1 MHTDDLFWVWFSVS
15 LLLAFTIERILNASI
30 TSVFWLAIP
39 KAGLQRYA
47 SLSVVRESV
56 SGVIDCIVSIFPIVT
71 NLFSRWWALLVLFF
85 LVIIGVG
92 VQSQSSTIL
101 LNFQALYNDSV
112 SVLLRD
118 SFMESLR
125 FGKIFSD
132 PFVLLWNFST
142 IIVKRFFI
150 EVILPVTRN
159 MDVDILNLARA
170 FFNTGKYFMV
180 SIISYVTRLRG
191 ECDIRTGLD
200 AVYNAT
206 SIGDKVLC
214 FVPGTR
220 NFDLVNPFAELRVVV
235 AYMLVLSRRACGLM
249 SVPLDAVSLPFLD
262 SNMGLAVHN
271 FVNAIL
277 YWLVSMPLTT
287 IQRCQ
292 VSKDIGTVGWRALL
306 FCLPDVAPGF
316 SYLVASIRYA
326 GRLTDNTLN
335 LIWILILNTLNL
347 NAPRC
352 APVPLSLQKPTY
364 DSTLFGNNFT
374 RVVGLSSHSYA
385 LTDGYSILW
394 SSFVGQ
400 PTNVYAP
407 YAWRLESPVDLQLGL
422 AAVKYSSDLDE
433 GLDVT
438 VTGSNSDSIM
448 GCRCHD
454 ILVETGS
461 ERTYMQIQCAIARP
475 EPANV
480 DAEGTV
486 RSSMQPEYFN
496 VSFFRTATAEYYK
509 CAETQIVVDS
519 ARYPLWRLGLYEESG
534 KATSLY
540 DPLNPRSLDDGTDRN
555 TEIDAVVWVKPLCSL
570 EDTTDIRCIKS
581 YPVAGDCYP
590 ACLAVRKTGSM
601 KDGLLLRNIDDWE
614 EGALVLNRDC
624 SVEVTTDEVQYFEQN
639 GVPPYNYSGMTWS
652 VLDEENGRF
661 FFRGSWDPTSSKC
674 RYHPQADTFVKRGTS
689 LTRESDIEKYD
700 VIRLEEQPITMSG
713 EVALFE
719 GRDSDG
725 NYEIIVKRLF
735 GQQGTG
741 FISLI
746 TLPNKLPALRP
757 CNTPSD
763 CDDDVAFALR
773 LQRATIPYSTSSGED
788 PQGGNIAVTTRY
800 GVIYAVN
807 PDYSTFRAFFDYCE
821 GKNSTDMQIIVYN
834 SVGGLR
840 LFKVAA
846 FSPQGPTKST
856 GTYRGI
862 INGSFAD
869 MLDIS
874 NCGRSHLLGV
884 VSMEVIDDLN
894 VAVTVAYGN
903 PAVYDTRRGDVNAL
917 QLTYKVLYLNSETMA
932 TRETDLW
939 HAEDSVA
946 SLSIG
951 LLCPSQRI
959 FPEFGSAVA
968 ETIASFVLMIKVLS
982 EVIITS
988 PATFQPGAYLDLYPP
1003 SGSLSLGHSMLMVN
1017 TGWYDVDLIFESLSR
1032 AQFLFWNTFSKLG
1045 SLFPKEP
1052 YINQFLNG
1060 VSLRYESY
1068 TPLVVDSMKSYLG
1081 SAERMSRT
1089 IDSTMTQ
1096 MLQRVSGKMPIM
1108 YTGFSSGAGLVKM
1121 AQFAARTSKRW
1132 MLQVIMPSID
1142 AIGGTGTGTTVA
1154 NSLWQ
1159 TVSDGFERDYIPL
1172 ILNSELKA
1180 CTGVRLMIGYDS
1192 PPGQLAGS
1200 ICESV
1205 VYFKKGAVQV
1215 LLAFFVDIPL
1225 LHCVCQADRVGN
1237 WRTRIE
1243 QTCVKSGPLSYRGVL
1258 AAVISEEADVQIVC
1272 NKMSGHVQ
1280 RKFLGAMDRFLESSF
1295 ASVRIAGGAIDYM
1308 RIFWDDEAGSCSDFV
1323 EDESLTTII
1332 PDPPDWWRVCTTTT
1346 TCRRKCLSSIESFEN
1361 SRKVNNLEAATMT
1374 ISSQR
1379 TVESKYFSEADVSS
1393 GHNKPP
1399 FEIEFMSEISSCVI
1413 TCGISNSK
1421 GGDRCVAV
1429 GGKTKD
1435 GLYTVAEYCVPA
1447 RVDSFVYLHTTW
1459 SVANSNAWSIGA
1471 DVIDV
1476 SFGYQGVD
1484 SMCPYNDGAFCS
1496 LVVLF
1501 YDRLSTYRE
1510 DGKEYVIARF
1520 NTPEFRDMRPDS
1532 LTVLGNSLIIVT
1544 GFSFDFETRDRTEMA
1559 ICVDTRPGEV
1569 TEFGKFLPRLCN
1581 EQNVFEKGEPKINIC
1596 EYSGPIGCRKLLQI
1610 PTVSALE
1617 NVVFREFEN
1626 NDMQSG
1632 ILISPGEQWPLASGA
1647 IASAGLF
1654 QYSVI
1659 RLVGGG
1665 VIEDKVPRSRNIVVS
1680 NSVAKYQRAQVETGG
1695 TMNIFVANH
1704 PKRKLYGWLSVM
1716 RLDNKGSSI
1725 KTMSSSLQTMDI
1737 DRFVGCTLKDCRGC
1751 RDETTR
1757 TLCWAA
1763 QSCTLVRCMGTV
1775 VSLDRF
1781 LCAGGKLFLSD
1792 TMELFLQQWQA
1803 MWNLLVGLLVETISL
1818 TTTKEQS
1825 KQNVNLL
1832 SDSFLN
1838 QVCLMKD
1845 IIYDSSAFITS
1856 MINTNMNQISGLVT
1870 LATTEQSIFYTGSR
1884 VQSMVDRIDEQQ
1896 AHAERTLVMASITRL
1911 LGNIGLGALYPLL
1924 IANKVM
1930 TCQGNDLV
1938 AIINAAGFNIT
1949 IYDASTM
1956 ELSDNI
1962 VGTCLSNYELQ
1973 GVESPDTEES
1983 VLSAVVTDTIAF
1995 FGGMQYTPIKHLWDG
2010 VLSYLMSIVRGFQDV
2025 FATTFP
2031 KYCRLPDPTAS
2042 QLGTCACGDQAVEI
2056 PRARAEEGLADHAF
2070 WCTGIL
2076 QLSSPFGEAMYVYN
2090 PYSYSSLLDFVE
2102 RDGRMAE
2109 YFACIESSSS
2119 ERELSCGDLE
2129 PNLQIFEEQ
2138 GVSILSVLSRCKL
2151 NYMSKQWD
2159 PGSSLIY
2166 VSELL
2171 PDYLFSQKM
2180 NVKAGE
2186 TAREDYERYL
2196 KTDVEL
2202 GPHANIHRCMQ
2213 ESVQRKTSNQG
2224 CLDEKIRS
2232 VMKDYSTFF
2241 SYSDPENELSIF
2253 RIAACES
2260 FTGPIQTLDG
2270 QDSQFHNCKHSSS
2283 ITSDKTCSFPPY
2295 LWTSRSR
2302 NNVPIA
2308 NQHAYG
2314 NSNRDER
2321 ENTAMLD
2328 LEAMKDTVLESVR
2341 KIMERWNG
2349 DVLDLGL
2356 FTSEGDTLHQA
2367 ADCFMLGPYGAV
2379 ELFPTDISREINTV
2393 LWSRDSTG
2401 STRSFDLPCT
2411 GTKLN
2416 GETSPPFTCGS
2427 PARRHII
2434 RKFVQGLE
2442 GDEETSRLRGI
2453 VNEKI
2458 IQTFQMAM
2466 NIFDVPLKDFGCQCE
2481 NERAH
2486 FECCAGVGD
2495 QEAFLNTFR
2504 QMSDKERDSYVQKL
2518 LPTRLKDFNF
2528 DQVESHD
2535 ITTGIVHDL
2544 YEFLNTEVWLQD
2556 MENMSSLTD
2565 VEQEVAK
2572 TDAYL
2577 RTTKTLFAFDEVMER
2592 ENVSALELCV
2602 GVLSQTMFA
2611 IPVVVQSGKPTTLNT
2626 MPKWDPVTATGD
2638 EYFSALELWLQSLSS
2653 DSLNKSPL
2661 HWSHQLKQVPSTSG
2675 VCSSAELEDI
2685 PSTFDESIE
2694 YFNSLKSNATA
2705 DFSMRSLTEV
2715 SFGTGTVSITPP
2727 SATVLNLPDPLAW
2740 TLGNLTSACFCG
2752 WDTVTDSSG
2761 HKWCEIPESVCGSA
2775 VQGTKVYEA
2784 CVLRAGMYWQQGE
2797 NSEVGQVVQ
2806 EMGLSKEDCPWNRVD
2821 PAAWGLIEEESM
2833 KLYLQG
2839 GADESSVQL
2848 NVKDI
2853 LYHGRGGF
2861 RYMNTNQLVER
2872 GRDNPLTR
2880 YFNLQNSAA
2889 SIVQVHCEAVLEA
2902 NLNSD
2907 AWKDR
2912 FIAEFFPT
2920 VQPVRENRVLAY
2932 CLRYT
2937 TELAFLTALETVF
2950 DTDHFVV
2957 VDQIDTVDTYRRRCL
2972 TQVKL
2977 MGFCH
2982 LRGVFDSIASSSGY
2996 HRDEA
3001 CTLFANLVGY
3011 PSNGAVHVVGE
3022 NCLVL
3027 HHQQCEDCSTTVYDP
3042 CNSGLCYEG
3051 EDLLFATVLSD
3062 SDPLDLSPLLTERAK
3077 AMTLHWSP
3085 PSDPHWSFNLSAR
3098 QRVSDAAFG
3107 QHIGLEID
3115 KLWHKYVLDVPTT
3128 DGLPNFGDTD
3138 AFWGTQEGKRED
3150 DSRAFCGGAPDW
3162 FPTDWEHPVGYHV
3175 STQCSNTAWR
3185 TFANHFIYDTQSK
3198 TLEYSHSAHRTNF
3211 ATHAGGSG
3219 LCRLNTYDTPVR
3231 EQHNVRF
3238 CTRILDNERVDYSVP
3253 LLEDVITGGQ
3263 TFGDESCSQS
3273 PYDVPWASGDR
3284 TDARFTTSALLTSW
3298 PTPDNVWP
3306 SEFLD
3311 LGLANRSGPYEWEH
3325 GDGACGM
3332 PPVFVCVSNDD
3343 CMQNVLKT
3351 GERITLEM
3359 QCLSG
3364 VCHVVADSES
3374 SESFVQ
3380 CTAHHHCNEELLC
3393 SGEGKCVMPLVE
3405 LANLG
3410 DEEVEFSMFSD
3421 ACDETTTQ
3429 KVDMRGKSPWG
3440 RIHSLLRTYGL
3451 CSYRAWY
3458 HYRTMIER
3466 CRSDESF
3473 CTLDQDSE
3481 WVDTLNPPE
3490 TIYQTTSN
3498 GLMYQDAHACDRE
3511 YSYSQGTRMC
3521 RPVKKEGVEKNFF
3534 IVDDARTKVNSA
3546 DIRYSSLYQT
3556 YYHDDSSGRLKIQ
3569 LGAMTESLQNKAFG
3583 FIDEVRN
3590 WTSLGLVPCNTVKQ
3604 CSEPPFSI
3612 RGRNGIAR
3620 KVCQNNHE
3628 NCRPY
3633 DLNDAISCG
3642 SFGFLT
3648 DINNEYSTCT
3658 VDLSIL
3664 PMYHILCKSTTEIS
3678 VNCVTW
3684 NAAEKIAKCLKLTA
3698 EYPRSNSTGV
3708 HTERGQIQVV
3718 LDEMIQGVW
3727 NGSFSS
3733 LDEYNEKSR
3742 CGHYV
3747 YSWLE
3752 STAVNELDNIDYS
3765 VEDDGIL
3772 HSLSTLYFFTTF
3784 SHYEIPPSFWLK
3796 CVFLSDIHLSATSS
3810 TNCDAWLGGGGRDG
3824 SALHVGQTMTF
3835 KDWLIRKV
3843 PLINL
3848 QSAVDDYAIE
3858 QQHRLNVKNRFIQSL
3873 QTVNE
3878 TFRDNEVYAS
3888 CYNDRRWIHKLNDE
3902 DQDCRGETENLGPLK
3917 YMVYRTLE
3925 QGSLPVQDAFQP
3937 QCCKRMDC
3945 VPSTFNGNRVRGHPA
3960 EYKKNFMA
3968 DVYDTIQRE
3977 DVELELVGFN
3987 ENVLNENVRILDNE
4001 GTVAV
4006 PVFVQPWLDSS
4017 EKFDEMRRNL
4027 KVKLLHMDSWK
4038 TIESDK
4044 CLSNIY
4050 TLDMD
4055 SYMSST
4061 DTTRGCIYDG
4071 EGETDPDSL
4080 RKDTSRQYD
4089 DAKIQF
4095 WRYKDQNN
4103 DIPSK
4108 EMPVCFIEN
4117 SDKSRYI
4124 DKDNDLG
4131 QPCSLRYVND
4141 EEVQFYPKNQESFTC
4156 SASDEAVGCVALGH
4170 KISNQHPERVC
4181 YHQGSS
4187 CTANFSPDGDD
4198 PATKRL
4204 HGIAKWKLPPGVKI
4218 RFYRK
4223 PPSGGS
4229 NWPFGRNP
4237 AYLRPHEKLYYNE
4250 LFTDRENAER
4260 LKLEVMLR
4268 TDNQYLGAFEKTVKT
4283 GVVIPPSRRLLSFND
4298 SERSTATPGRKLLQ
4312 VGLFDT
4318 INYASAGIS
4327 EDCDFWKQKTI
4338 TGMYLCRYLRMKDSL
4353 GVETLVGGEKGHP
4366 PPDSFASDDSLSDR
4380 RHIMDRLMNHP
4391 EEWWFCGTGH
4401 VSLEDVY
4408 NIQQYSIRLL
4418 AEQEGSVLD
4427 LSHPVYIED
4436 ANVPRHGDS
4445 GAPEYPWPLRCEAT
4459 ASTCNGKGYSKITT
4473 STGGELWVQKWEWI
4487 DANNHNKRRP
4497 SCVRCKNNEVKI
4509 PGIWE
4514 IWVGAIKHETPG
4526 CYRCPNNMVAQPWQ
4540 SCPAISR
4547 AHRGD
4552 DDCCTCPQGQIKDSS
4567 SATTLGA
4574 KCVPKPTEIGP
4585 AQRRPV
4591 VPFSFDVESVE
4602 RMRFNPPPY
4611 LTWEVSPKD
4620 DPSGVIYSSGFTM
4633 LQSYNNKM
4641 VEKKYPPWYNCIDE
4655 DDVQNYTHLGIKN
4668 TLLHYVDSQLSY
4680 GGSLYDDFA
4689 NWIEASQINYVG
4701 TPSDATL
4708 KLKLEYIAHQY
4719 HENPDLQNAWF
4730 DYDSSALPSF
4740 DAEDGSEL
4748 QDIEIFRLPDN
4759 YWAFSLELYDGYK
4772 CGKNSC
4778 ENEKKAIQI
4787 RNGYYYCGTCRQ
4799 MAPFDRYCH
4808 GTHSCRFPTPGT
4820 LTDPDVG
4827 STPEW
4832 QRNSYTKIK
4841 QENTDGFTFADSIT
4855 LALHLSMLQY
4865 RKQWLQE
4872 ETDDFLL
4879 RTNSTY
4885 LTETR
4890 PYSID
4895 SATAWKMEL
4904 PGPGAALE
4912 WEGSQGEYDDSTGEL
4927 DIEKCLSDTGFA
4939 ALNRIS
4945 YRVCQNDHKINALKR
4960 IVDDLYTRSGVPV
4973 IQPQYSMILPLS
4985 AIQLKTAR
4993 TVFSWAQ
5000 AKRTGK
5006 EQFISYLLDSE
5017 RECLKADRLT
5027 SVCRVEA
5034 GRLELFNPWV
5044 GGDISLRNGCDIAP
5058 DILPELISTRCLNG
5072 NECPTEDTNT
5082 PFYRYQVPGCK
5093 ERDGELARR
5102 LVGSSGVGRGICGIR
5117 PSENPD
5123 QCTHNQGILGGGKGS
5138 PQINLYDYSDVVS
5151 FDGTDTG
5158 GVFTTPRRL
5167 FYSQREFL
5175 ESVGISKRTFH
5186 VHEKD
5191 IGSHFVF
5198 ALQDEVLKLVD
5209 VVLSGSASTVL
5220 AREEEATLVN
5230 RFKDYLHDLDWMEW
5244 DEVAEDRH
5252 AREIEPD
5259 LPTTSRHWA
5268 CPIKQRIYLS
5278 GLNDAF
5284 RPLMPNPRRAQIMF
5298 EAHHG
5303 GFRSSTVQ
5311 KLGEHTSV
5319 FRSNVVTPNGNCFC
5333 TNPDDCIDTIFD
5345 ESPCTFGDTFRSLM
5359 DSEWRSSKSRTYTTC
5374 KRQYDWPLTGGKL
5387 RDGTF
5392 VSSSSTDEQSDEQCY
5407 LLDRLHD
5414 FKYRYKTVD
5423 AMQNSDAESNLRSG
5437 DCRTARASGTPDST
5451 WNPAE
5456 VRRCSECQ
5464 PRPSFTAG
5472 GQSIPSE
5479 TSFGIPYRIS
5489 SSRIIAEEL
5498 KSKLRHGI
5506 CGSNEPCEQY
5516 LSLLNV
5522 SLFVP
5527 DRFWGAFWNDSE
5539 ALLYPDV
5546 LYPKRN
5552 ITSIYD
5558 KLEMAETDL
5567 SIEDDLWDIPW
5578 IYCDKII
5585 PECREHCTAENNC
5598 VTLCDAN
5605 NTKGSC
5611 IGSMNRET
5619 WLDPKQRQESCLN
5632 EILEAGNS
5640 KPSTFS
5646 MNLCDVDTL
5655 TDEFCKVIA
5664 NAKQDIFEI
5673 NCQISGICTREA
5685 FFYTPSV
5692 FSIANGEFVRDTVES
5707 FYLRMDVD
5715 SCPQRD
5721 TESAAIQASNQDL
5734 LYKCPATAM
5743 QTLYN
5748 LLDSLRAIIELLIR
5762 IMYYSN
5768 LMFLN
5773 MLRLIF
5779 LGADAS
5785 DSAAASAEVWKY
5797 FQLLIDAAGDLLK
5810 EFAEMLI
5817 EMILYNS
5824 TMGPVLMRI
5833 IEMMCW
5839 LIHEW
5844 QKFMLKIVACS
5855 LVNAGIDFLN
5865 SIGWLVPGGVSDA
5878 LKWMYMAKQET
5889 CYVEP
5894 IDCNFTDPFGGD
5906 FVLPYSLPVATRC
5919 WSSYVSRYGG
5929 GENSLSCSAADT
5941 CYAKDL
5947 ATFGED
5953 PLPGSTAAGLL
5964 ACDAC
5969 PTPTDFTESRFGC
5982 DLFTRSCKCGV
5993 RNIRKTTC
6001 ITNHECSVAADS
6013 TCQVLDSLLN
6023 ADPYGILSCSACTG
6037 LKVCLVDPMSNGVGY
6052 CACSR
6057 EHIAPLSC
6065 GRAEVGQTYQTG
6077 AGTMCYAA
6085 VGLAV
6090 RDGITEQVNYK
6101 ISAYSL
6107 ALSRCDLLNPN
6118 SRLCSFVEFA
6128 NGETGFYVVGS
6139 KTVSQ
6144 GRRLLSD
6151 DSLIPRFDFALPPQA
6166 LDDAEAREGWESVQ
6180 SEICRF
6186 VPLLQENNASLGISD
6201 RYHLRHCI
6209 RWRAIAFE
6217 VLTQLDLQNKI
6228 PDTFLLGLH
6237 DFSVDI
6243 LSHPSR
6249 IALLTVNPSILLLSF
6264 LHSEMMTPVRSM
6276 LRSLRQF
6283 VAHVSVEIEGARLHV
6298 QTSNVSFETNMSRSQ
6313 IQQAL
6318 YAIGVGKSVARHLVN
6333 NLWWT
6338 RVWNTNATLQQT
6350 ASEFNKSTNNVTQY
6364 FIRSLHT
6371 VPVFSSNHRRKLL
6384 QTNDFA
6390 QRLEDVSDFSK
6401 EIALGNGDL
6410 QILGTAAA
6418 TAYTQGPSTWP
6429 SEFKYWEQDSACA
6442 LVSNFAEL
6450 VSKSG
6455 TLAARSMKNIS
6466 NTEIDVSY
6474 DIIDALAKVL
6484 SAPAQQLSDMQRIA
6498 ETKNKLPWYLQFIVT
6513 WGEQLGLDFGYFAR
6527 LLSKAPNMLYD
6538 LVSCDIEAV
6547 ILCQKHQYSLVT
6559 SSIVATIILSV
6570 VGVLSSLVGLPT
6582 IPLIFS
6588 VISFWSIVMYVS
6600 FGYSPMCFPLIPQC
6614 AATSL
6619 IKDMERLLPT
6629 RFEIPPALVTC
6640 NLDQATTPPPNCI
6653 AECENEPFGFR
6664 DFYDNIVFSVCQAS
6678 LPLCA
6683 RLESWI
6689 FQYQNLLTDAFG
6701 NDFVEALSHSVLR
6714 STVILHGDTNM
6725 ITASSWCNVM
6735 TFYKALPVLLLA
6747 TMGLSIVPVFIGI
6760 LFRIFAVWVR
6770 VGIASFQ
6777 MTHVES

>member
-1 MHTDDLFWVWFSVS
+1 MHTDDAFWLWFSGS
-15 LLLAFTIERILNASI
+15 LLLAFTVERILNAFF
-30 TSVFWLAIP
+30 TSVIWLVIP
-39 KAGLQRYA
+39 RAGLQRYA
-47 SLSVVRESV
+47 SLSVVREGV
-56 SGVIDCIVSIFPIVT
+56 SGIIDCVVSIFPVIT
-71 NLFSRWWALLVLFF
+71 SMFSRWSTLLVLFF
-85 LVIIGVG
+85 LIIIGVG
-92 VQSQSSTIL
+92 LQSQSSVIL
-101 LNFQALYNDSV
+101 LNFHALYNNPV

-125 FGKIFSD
+125 FAKIFSD
-132 PFVLLWNFST
+132 PFVLMWNFFT
-142 IIVKRFFI
+142 VIVKRFFI
-150 EVILPVTRN
+150 EVILPVTKN

-191 ECDIRTGLD
+191 ECDVRTGLD

-249 SVPLDAVSLPFLD
+249 SVPLDAISLPFLD
-262 SNMGLAVHN
+262 SNLGLAVHN

-277 YWLVSMPLTT
+277 YWFVSMPLTT

-292 VSKDIGTVGWRALL
+292 VSRDTGTVGWKALL

-316 SYLVASIRYA
+316 SYLVASIRYT
-326 GRLTDNTLN
+326 GRLVDNTLN
-335 LIWILILNTLNL
+335 LIWLLILNTLNL
-347 NAPRC
+347 KAPKC
-352 APVPLSLQKPTY
+352 AAIPLSLQKPTY
-364 DSTLFGNNFT
+364 DATLFGNNFT

-400 PTNVYAP
+400 PTNIYAP
-407 YAWRLESPVDLQLGL
+407 YAWRLESTVDLQLGL
-422 AAVKYSSDLDE
+422 AAVKYSSDLE
-433 GLDVT
+433 TSLDVT
-438 VTGSNSDSIM
+438 VTGSSSDSIM
-448 GCRCHD
+448 GCRCRD
-454 ILVETGS
+454 VQVETGS

-475 EPANV
+475 EPANTN
-480 DAEGTV
+480 AEGTV
-486 RSSMQPEYFN
+486 RPSMQPEYFN
-496 VSFFRTATAEYYK
+496 VSFFRPETAEYYK
-509 CAETQIVVDS
+509 CVETQIVVDS

-570 EDTTDIRCIKS
+570 AGADDIRCIKNW
-581 YPVAGDCYP
+581 PVAGDCFP

-601 KDGLLLRNIDDWE
+601 QDGLLLRNIDDWE

-624 SVEVTTDEVQYFEQN
+624 SVDVTTGSDEIQYFEQN
-639 GVPPYNYSGMTWS
+639 GVPLYNYSGMTWS
-652 VLDEENGRF
+652 VLDVENGRF
-661 FFRGSWDPTSSKC
+661 FFRGSWDPTSSTC

-689 LTRESDIEKYD
+689 LTRESDVEKYD
-700 VIRLEEQPITMSG
+700 VIRLEQQPFTMSG

-719 GRDSDG
+719 GRDAEG

-746 TLPNKLPALRP
+746 TLPNKLPALPP
-757 CNTPSD
+757 CETPSD
-763 CDDDVAFALR
+763 CNDDAAYALR
-773 LQRATIPYSTSSGED
+773 QDRATIPYSTSSDRD
-788 PQGGNIAVTTRY
+788 PHGGNIAVTTRY

-821 GKNSTDMQIIVYN
+821 GKNSTDMQIIVLN

-862 INGSFAD
+862 IDGSFAD

-903 PAVYDTRRGDVNAL
+903 PAVYDRRRGDVNAL

-951 LLCPSQRI
+951 LLCPSQRV
-959 FPEFGSAVA
+959 FPEFGSAAA
-968 ETIASFVLMIKVLS
+968 ETIASLVLMVKVFS
-982 EVIITS
+982 EVVITS
-988 PATFQPGAYLDLYPP
+988 PATFQPGAYLELISP
-1003 SGSLSLGHSMLMVN
+1003 SGSRSLGHSMLMVN
-1017 TGWYDVDLIFESLSR
+1017 SGWYDVDLIFESLSR

-1045 SLFPKEP
+1045 GLFPDEP

-1068 TPLVVDSMKSYLG
+1068 TPLIVDSMKSYLG
-1081 SAERMSRT
+1081 SAERMTKT

-1096 MLQRVSGKMPIM
+1096 MLQRVSGKIPIM

-1132 MLQVIMPSID
+1132 MLQVIMPTID
-1142 AIGGTGTGTTVA
+1142 AIAGTGTGATVA

-1180 CTGVRLMIGYDS
+1180 CTGVQLMLGYDS
-1192 PPGQLAGS
+1192 PPARLAGS

-1205 VYFKKGAVQV
+1205 VYFKKGAIQV

-1225 LHCVCQADRVGN
+1225 LHCVCQADGRRS
-1237 WRTRIE
+1237 WKTRITE
-1243 QTCVKSGPLSYRGVL
+1243 KCVETAPLNYRGELKGLV
-1258 AAVISEEADVQIVC
+1258 AGESELQVVC
-1272 NKMSGHVQ
+1272 NQMSGHVQ

-1308 RIFWDDEAGSCSDFV
+1308 RIFWDDGAGSCSDFV

-1332 PDPPDWWRVCTTTT
+1332 PDPPDWWRACTTTT

-1361 SRKVNNLEAATMT
+1361 SRAVNNLQAATRKFT
-1374 ISSQR
+1374 SQK
-1379 TVESKYFSEADVSS
+1379 TVESRYFSEADISS
-1393 GHNKPP
+1393 GKNKPP
-1399 FEIEFMSEISSCVI
+1399 FEIEFMSEISDCTI
-1413 TCGISNSK
+1413 TCGIRRSQR
-1421 GGDRCVAV
+1421 GDRCVAV
-1429 GGKTKD
+1429 GGKTKEA
-1435 GLYTVAEYCVPA
+1435 YYMVAEYCVPS
-1447 RVDSFVYLHTTW
+1447 RVDSFVYLHTNW
-1459 SVANSNAWSIGA
+1459 SVANSNAWSMGA
-1471 DVIDV
+1471 NVLDV
-1476 SFGYQGVD
+1476 SFGYQNKD
-1484 SMCPYNDGAFCS
+1484 LMCPFHYGAFCS

-1501 YDRLSTYRE
+1501 FDRLSTYRE

-1520 NTPEFRDMRPDS
+1520 DTPEFDNMVPDS

-1544 GFSFDFETRDRTEMA
+1544 GRSFHADAEPTEMA
-1559 ICVDTRPGEV
+1559 ICVNTQEV
-1569 TEFGKFLPRLCN
+1569 TEFGQFLPRLCN

-1596 EYSGPIGCRKLLQI
+1596 EYSVTIGCQKLLQI
-1610 PTVSALE
+1610 PTVSALDHVE
-1617 NVVFREFEN
+1617 FREFQQ
-1626 NDMQSG
+1626 NDIQTG
-1632 ILISPGEQWPLASGA
+1632 ILAAYGERWPLASNA
-1647 IASAGLF
+1647 IASAGLL
-1654 QYSVI
+1654 QYSVV

-1665 VIEDKVPRSRNIVVS
+1665 YIEGKVPRSRNIVVS
-1680 NSVAKYQRAQVETGG
+1680 NSVTRLQRNQVSTGG
-1695 TMNIFVANH
+1695 TMDIFVANH

-1716 RLDNKGSSI
+1716 RLDNTGKSI
-1725 KTMSSSLQTMDI
+1725 QTTSSSLQTIDV

-1792 TMELFLQQWQA
+1792 TMELFLQEWQA

-1818 TTTKEQS
+1818 STTKEQS

-1845 IIYDSSAFITS
+1845 IIYDSAAFITS

-1870 LATTEQSIFYTGSR
+1870 VGATGQSIFYTGSR

-1924 IANKVM
+1924 IGNKVM

-1938 AIINAAGFNIT
+1938 AVINSAGFNIT

-1962 VGTCLSNYELQ
+1962 VGTCLSNYEIQ
-1973 GVESPDTEES
+1973 GVESPDTEEA
-1983 VLSAVVTDTIAF
+1983 VLSAIITDTIAF

-2010 VLSYLMSIVRGFQDV
+2010 GLSYLMSIVRGFQDV
-2025 FATTFP
+2025 FATIFP

-2042 QLGTCACGDQAVEI
+2042 LLGTCACGDKAVEI
-2056 PRARAEEGLADHAF
+2056 PRVRAEEGLADHAF

-2076 QLSSPFGEAMYVYN
+2076 QLSSPFGEVMYVYN
-2090 PYSYSSLLDFVE
+2090 PFSYSDLLSFVE
-2102 RDGRMAE
+2102 QDGRMAE
-2109 YFACIESSSS
+2109 YFTCIESSSS
-2119 ERELSCGDLE
+2119 ADSSCGDLE
-2129 PNLQIFEEQ
+2129 PNLEIFKEQ

-2166 VSELL
+2166 KSDLL
-2171 PDYLFSQKM
+2171 PNYLFSQKM

-2186 TAREDYERYL
+2186 QAQEDYERYL
-2196 KTDVEL
+2196 KTDNEF
-2202 GPHANIHRCMQ
+2202 GPHASIHNCMQ
-2213 ESVQRKTSNQG
+2213 EAVRQRMSNLP
-2224 CLDEKIRS
+2224 CLEQKIRS
-2232 VMKDYSTFF
+2232 VSKDYSSFF
-2241 SYSDPENELSIF
+2241 SYSAPENDISVF
-2253 RIAACES
+2253 RIAACVG
-2260 FTGPIQTLDG
+2260 FTGPAETLEG
-2270 QDSQFHNCKHSSS
+2270 QDSEFHNCKDESSL
-2283 ITSDKTCSFPPY
+2283 TSDRTCSFPPY

-2308 NQHAYG
+2308 TQHAYG
-2314 NSNRDER
+2314 NSNRGER
-2321 ENTAMLD
+2321 EARAMSSVAAIR
-2328 LEAMKDTVLESVR
+2328 ETVLKEV
-2341 KIMERWNG
+2341 KGIMEMWDA
-2349 DVLDLGL
+2349 DVLNLDL

-2367 ADCFMLGPYGAV
+2367 ADCFMLGPYGSV
-2379 ELFPTDISREINTV
+2379 ELFPTDINREINTV

-2401 STRSFDLPCT
+2401 ATRSFDLPCT

-2416 GETSPPFTCGS
+2416 GQTKPPFTCGS

-2434 RKFVQGLE
+2434 RKFVQQFKG
-2442 GDEETSRLRGI
+2442 GSEESTLKNT
-2453 VNEKI
+2453 VNTWI
-2458 IQTFQMAM
+2458 IETFQMAE
-2466 NIFDVPLKDFGCQCE
+2466 NIFNASLSSFGCQCKNE
-2481 NERAH
+2481 ERAD
-2486 FECCAGVGD
+2486 FECCEGVEN

-2504 QMSDKERDSYVQKL
+2504 QMSDEERDSYVQTL
-2518 LPTRLKDFNF
+2518 LPSKIRDFNF
-2528 DQVESHD
+2528 DRVDSWNITFD
-2535 ITTGIVHDL
+2535 IVDDL
-2544 YEFLNTEVWLQD
+2544 YEFLSTKVWLQD
-2556 MENMSSLTD
+2556 MENMSSLTE

-2572 TDAYL
+2572 GDAYL
-2577 RTTKTLFAFDEVMER
+2577 RTTKTLFAYDEVMER

-2602 GVLSQTMFA
+2602 GALSQTMFA
-2611 IPVVVQSGKPTTLNT
+2611 IPVVAQSGEPTTLNT

-2638 EYFSALELWLQSLSS
+2638 EYFSALELWLQELSS
-2653 DSLNKSPL
+2653 DSLKKSPL

-2675 VCSSAELEDI
+2675 VCSTAALEDI
-2685 PSTFDESIE
+2685 PLTFEESIE
-2694 YFNSLKSNATA
+2694 YFNSLKSDATA
-2705 DFSMRSLTEV
+2705 DFSMRTLSEV
-2715 SFGTGTVSITPP
+2715 SFGSVRIPP
-2727 SATVLNLPDPLAW
+2727 PNATVLNLPDPLAW

-2752 WDTVTDSSG
+2752 WDTVTDTSG
-2761 HKWCEIPESVCGSA
+2761 HKWCEIPESVCGIA

-2839 GADESSVQL
+2839 GADGSSVQL

-2861 RYMNTNQLVER
+2861 RYMNTKQLVER

-2937 TELAFLTALETVF
+2937 TELAFLAALETVF

-2957 VDQIDTVDTYRRRCL
+2957 VDQMNTVDTYRRRCL

-3027 HHQQCEDCSTTVYDP
+3027 HQCEGCSTTVYDP

-3051 EDLLFATVLSD
+3051 KDLSFATVLAD

-3107 QHIGLEID
+3107 HHIGLEID
-3115 KLWHKYVLDVPTT
+3115 KLWHKYVLGVSTT

-3150 DSRAFCGGAPDW
+3150 DSRAFCGGASDW

-3185 TFANHFIYDTQSK
+3185 TFANHFIYNTQSE
-3198 TLEYSHSAHRTNF
+3198 TLEYSHATQRTNL

-3238 CTRILDNERVDYSVP
+3238 CTRLLRNERVDYSVP
-3253 LLEDVITGGQ
+3253 LLEDVGTGDVEEM
-3263 TFGDESCSQS
+3263 FDAESCSQS
-3273 PYDVPWASGDR
+3273 PYDVPWAPGSR

-3298 PTPDNVWP
+3298 PTTAGNVWP

-3311 LGLANRSGPYEWEH
+3311 LGLANRSGPYEWAHE
-3325 GDGACGM
+3325 DGVCGM

-3343 CMQNVLKT
+3343 CMQNVLNT
-3351 GERITLEM
+3351 GESITLEM

-3374 SESFVQ
+3374 SESFIQ
-3380 CTAHHHCNEELLC
+3380 CTAHHHCDEELLC

-3410 DEEVEFSMFSD
+3410 DEEVEFSMYSD
-3421 ACDETTTQ
+3421 ACDENTTE

-3458 HYRTMIER
+3458 SYRTVVKR
-3466 CRSDESF
+3466 CQSDDAV
-3473 CTLDQDSE
+3473 CTLDQDSS
-3481 WVDTLNPPE
+3481 WVDTLNTPQ
-3490 TIYQTTSN
+3490 TIYQTTSD
-3498 GLMYQDAHACDRE
+3498 GLLYQDAHACDRE

-3534 IVDDARTKVNSA
+3534 IVDDVRAKVNSA
-3546 DIRYSSLYQT
+3546 DIRYSSLYET
-3556 YYHDDSSGRLKIQ
+3556 YYHDDSSGRLKLQ
-3569 LGAMTESLQNKAFG
+3569 LGTMTEGLENKAFG
-3583 FIDEVRN
+3583 FIDIHRN
-3590 WTSLGLVPCNTVKQ
+3590 WTDMELVPCNTVKQ
-3604 CSEPPFSI
+3604 CSEPPFEI
-3612 RGRNGIAR
+3612 RGRNGIVR
-3620 KVCQNNHE
+3620 LVCPGNQD

-3633 DLNDAISCG
+3633 ELNDAIECG

-3648 DINNEYSTCT
+3648 NIDSEETMCT

-3664 PMYHILCKSTTEIS
+3664 PMYHILCGSTSNITA
-3678 VNCVTW
+3678 NCVTW
-3684 NAAEKIAKCLKLTA
+3684 NDNQKNTKCSKLTK
-3698 EYPRSNSTGV
+3698 EYPSGISTV
-3708 HTERGQIQVV
+3708 ERGQIQTI
-3718 LDEMIQGVW
+3718 LEEMIQGVW
-3727 NGSFSS
+3727 NGSFFS
-3733 LDEYNEKSR
+3733 LHEYDEKSR

-3752 STAVNELDNIDYS
+3752 STAPNEPDNIKYP
-3765 VEDDGIL
+3765 VEDGGIL

-3796 CVFLSDIHLSATSS
+3796 CVFLSDIRLSATSQ
-3810 TNCDAWLGGGGRDG
+3810 TNCDAWLTVGSSDG
-3824 SALHVGQTMTF
+3824 SALHVNQTITF

-3843 PLINL
+3843 PLIDMQRVFESDAIDDEYQYVKTRFL
-3848 QSAVDDYAIE
+3848 QSLG
-3858 QQHRLNVKNRFIQSL
+3858 R
-3873 QTVNE
+3873 VNE
-3878 TFRDNEVYAS
+3878 TLSEQYAS
-3888 CYNDRRWIHKLNDE
+3888 CYTERRWKHKLPSNGCE
-3902 DQDCRGETENLGPLK
+3902 DDDDKQKLK
-3917 YMVYRTLE
+3917 LMVYRTLQ
-3925 QGSLPVQDAFQP
+3925 QGVLPMQSELQP
-3937 QCCKRMDC
+3937 QCCKKLGC
-3945 VPSTFNGNRVRGHPA
+3945 VPSTYGENLTRGIPP
-3960 EYKKNFMA
+3960 KFRNNFMV
-3968 DVYDTIQRE
+3968 DVYNTIR
-3977 DVELELVGFN
+3977 DMFSMDLVDFN
-3987 ENVLNENVRILDNE
+3987 ENVLNENVKILDLD
-4001 GTVAV
+4001 GTVEV
-4006 PVFVQPWLDSS
+4006 PILMQPWLDDST
-4017 EKFDEMRRNL
+4017 KFDNMRRRV
-4027 KVKLLHMDSWK
+4027 KVQLIGMDRWR
-4038 TIESDK
+4038 TIESDE
-4044 CLSNIY
+4044 CTPNVY
-4050 TLDMD
+4050 TFDTP
-4055 SYMSST
+4055 SYQSDV
-4061 DTTRGCIYDG
+4061 DTSRGCIYDDAG
-4071 EGETDPDSL
+4071 EKDPGSFNIDTD
-4080 RKDTSRQYD
+4080 SRNR
-4089 DAKIQF
+4089 DANIKF
-4095 WRYKDQNN
+4095 WRYKDQSLPE
-4103 DIPSK
+4103 PSAQI
-4108 EMPVCFIEN
+4108 PVCSTPE
-4117 SDKSRYI
+4117 DQVI
-4124 DKDNDLG
+4124 DDNDLG
-4131 QPCSLRYVND
+4131 QPCFLRRVNNNGI
-4141 EEVQFYPKNQESFTC
+4141 QSYMSYHQTFTC
-4156 SASDEAVGCVALGH
+4156 SEVDTAVGCRAAGT
-4170 KISNQHPERVC
+4170 KIRNPHPERVC
-4181 YHQGSS
+4181 FHQGSS
-4187 CTANFSPDGDD
+4187 CTAPDYDASD
-4198 PATKRL
+4198 PARKRYY
-4204 HGIAKWKLPPGVKI
+4204 GIVKWDLPPGVKI
-4218 RFYRK
+4218 RFYRR
-4223 PPSGGS
+4223 PRSGGD

-4237 AYLRPHEKLYYNE
+4237 AYLRPHEKLYDKDV
-4250 LFTDRENAER
+4250 FVDRVYAER
-4260 LKLEVMLR
+4260 VKQQLYGRLGNVY
-4268 TDNQYLGAFEKTVKT
+4268 QGAFETYT
-4283 GVVIPPSRRLLSFND
+4283 STSETIPRRRLLSFND
-4298 SERSTATPGRKLLQ
+4298 SEESTPRSARKLLE
-4312 VGLFDT
+4312 VASEKISGDCPYKPTISNLYRCNLDKMKKDLKTESLFEEE
-4318 INYASAGIS
+4318 SGIA
-4327 EDCDFWKQKTI
+4327 
-4338 TGMYLCRYLRMKDSL
+4338 
-4353 GVETLVGGEKGHP
+4353 
-4366 PPDSFASDDSLSDR
+4366 PPDWFASSLYSDSDR
-4380 RHIMDRLMNHP
+4380 KLLMNRLMNHP
-4391 EEWWFCGTGH
+4391 LDWWFCGLGH
-4401 VSLEDVY
+4401 VSLDDVY
-4408 NIQQYSIRLL
+4408 KLQYNKKDN
-4418 AEQEGSVLD
+4418 VD
-4427 LSHPVYIED
+4427 LRHPVYVED
-4436 ANVPRHGDS
+4436 ANIPQRGGS
-4445 GAPEYPWPLRCEAT
+4445 GGWFSSAYKKLRCERD
-4459 ASTCNGKGYSKITT
+4459 ASTCSALGYLKIKT
-4473 STGGELWVQKWEWI
+4473 SSGGDVWVRQYAWKDKSNYDHW
-4487 DANNHNKRRP
+4487 RP
-4497 SCVRCKNNEVKI
+4497 SCVRCKNDEVKI
-4509 PGIWE
+4509 PLIWN
-4514 IWVGAIKHETPG
+4514 IRVGAIDYNQPG
-4526 CYRCPNNMVAQPWQ
+4526 CYACPPGMDAQPWQ
-4540 SCPAISR
+4540 SCPTTSMADEG
-4547 AHRGD
+4547 HE
-4552 DDCCTCPQGQIKDSS
+4552 DCCKCPDGMVRG
-4567 SATTLGA
+4567 SAFGPKCLNPPPTVGPSTT
-4574 KCVPKPTEIGP
+4574 PKPEPFTF
-4585 AQRRPV
+4585 R
-4591 VPFSFDVESVE
+4591 VPSIE
-4602 RMRFNPPPY
+4602 RMPYDPPPY
-4611 LTWEVSPKD
+4611 LPWEFFY
-4620 DPSGVIYSSGFTM
+4620 DPENSDITYQKGFTM
-4633 LQSYNNKM
+4633 LTSYLS
-4641 VEKKYPPWYNCIDE
+4641 EQPAKKYPPWYNCFVE
-4655 DDVQNYTHLGIKN
+4655 GENSSGIE
-4668 TLLHYVDSQLSY
+4668 TLLDWTEREFQV
-4680 GGSLYDDFA
+4680 GTSLYGDFE
-4689 NWIEASQINYVG
+4689 NWWNSQPPRGGEPENASHTG
-4701 TPSDATL
+4701 
-4708 KLKLEYIAHQY
+4708 KLEYIAQNY
-4719 HENPDLQNAWF
+4719 HRKGFQDRWF
-4730 DYDSSALPSF
+4730 DYGQPALASSVA
-4740 DAEDGSEL
+4740 GSEL
-4748 QDIEIFRLPDN
+4748 QNIEVLRSPDN
-4759 YWAFSLELYDGYK
+4759 YWAFSLELYDGFK
-4772 CGKNSC
+4772 CGNASC
-4778 ENEKKAIQI
+4778 DNGKKAIEI
-4787 RNGYYYCGTCRQ
+4787 RRGFYYCGTCRK
-4799 MAPFDRYCH
+4799 MPPYNRYCN
-4808 GTHSCRFPTPGT
+4808 GTHECRFYIPIEKLLNATT
-4820 LTDPDVG
+4820 

-4832 QRNSYTKIK
+4832 QRVSYSKIK
-4841 QENTDGFTFADSIT
+4841 EEHSDGFTFSDSIA
-4855 LALHLSMLQY
+4855 LALHLSMIDY
-4865 RKQWLQE
+4865 RQEWLE
-4872 ETDDFLL
+4872 ERHDFLL
-4879 RTNSTY
+4879 RTRSTF
-4885 LTETR
+4885 LTEQ
-4890 PYSID
+4890 PLYSID
-4895 SATAWKMEL
+4895 SATAWGMKL
-4904 PGPGAALE
+4904 PGPEDAIS
-4912 WEGSQGEYDDSTGEL
+4912 WERNQGKYNDNTGEL
-4927 DIEKCLSDTGFA
+4927 DIEECLSDTEFA
-4939 ALNRIS
+4939 TRNRIT
-4945 YRVCQNDHKINALKR
+4945 YWACQNDHKMNALKK
-4960 IVDDLYTRSGVPV
+4960 IVDELYNKTGVPL
-4973 IQPQYSMILPLS
+4973 IKPQYSMVLPLS
-4985 AIQLKTAR
+4985 AIQLRTAR

-5000 AKRTGK
+5000 EKRTGK
-5006 EQFISYLLDSE
+5006 EKFISYLLNSE
-5017 RECLKADRLT
+5017 RRCHEANALN
-5027 SVCRVEA
+5027 SVCRVGA
-5034 GRLELFNPWV
+5034 GRLELFNPWM

-5058 DILPELISTRCLNG
+5058 DTFPELISTRCLNEG
-5072 NECPTEDTNT
+5072 ECPTEDTNT
-5082 PFYRYQVPGCK
+5082 PFYRYQVPGCR
-5093 ERDGELARR
+5093 EQDGELARR
-5102 LVGSSGVGRGICGIR
+5102 LVDRGICGIR
-5117 PSENPD
+5117 PLENQK
-5123 QCTHNQGILGGGKGS
+5123 QCNHKQGILGGGKGS
-5138 PQINLYDYSDVVS
+5138 PHTNLYDYSNVVP
-5151 FDGTDTG
+5151 FDGTDIG
-5158 GVFTTPRRL
+5158 GVFTIPRRL

-5186 VHEKD
+5186 VHEMD

-5198 ALQDEVLKLVD
+5198 ALQDELLKLVD
-5209 VVLSGSASTVL
+5209 VVLSGSASTVED
-5220 AREEEATLVN
+5220 REKEAMVIS
-5230 RFKDYLHDLDWMEW
+5230 RFKKHLHNLDWMEW
-5244 DEVAEDRH
+5244 DEVAEDRY
-5252 AREIEPD
+5252 AREVEPD
-5259 LPTTSRHWA
+5259 LPTSSRRHWA
-5268 CPIKQRIYLS
+5268 CPIKQRTYLS
-5278 GLNDAF
+5278 GMNDTF

-5298 EAHHG
+5298 EGHHG
-5303 GFRSSTVQ
+5303 GYRSSTVQ
-5311 KLGEHTSV
+5311 KLGEHASV
-5319 FRSNVVTPNGNCFC
+5319 YKSDVVTPNGNCFC
-5333 TNPDDCIDTIFD
+5333 IHADDCTSTIFD
-5345 ESPCTFGDTFRSLM
+5345 ESPCMFIDTFQSLM
-5359 DSEWRSSKSRTYTTC
+5359 DSKWRSSTSRTYTTC
-5374 KRQYDWPLTGGKL
+5374 KKQYDWPFTGGKL

-5392 VSSSSTDEQSDEQCY
+5392 VSSASTDEHSCY

-5456 VRRCSECQ
+5456 VRRCSQCQ

-5472 GQSIPSE
+5472 GQFITSE

-5506 CGSNEPCEQY
+5506 CGSNEQCEQY

-5527 DRFWGAFWNDSE
+5527 DRFWDAFWNDSE
-5539 ALLYPDV
+5539 ALLESDV
-5546 LYPKRN
+5546 LYRKRN

-5585 PECREHCTAENNC
+5585 PQCSEHCTAENNC
-5598 VTLCDAN
+5598 VTLCDTN
-5605 NTKGSC
+5605 DTVGSC

-5619 WLDPKQRQESCLN
+5619 WFDPKQRRQSCLAQ
-5632 EILEAGNS
+5632 ISEAGNS

-5646 MNLCDVDTL
+5646 MSICNIDGN
-5655 TDEFCKVIA
+5655 TDAFCKVIA
-5664 NAKQDIFEI
+5664 NARRKIFQL
-5673 NCQISGICTREA
+5673 NCEISGICNTEA

-5707 FYLRMDVD
+5707 FYLKMDED

-5721 TESAAIQASNQDL
+5721 NESMAIRESNADL
-5734 LYKCPATAM
+5734 VYKCPATAM

-5762 IMYYSN
+5762 IMYYTS

-5773 MLRLIF
+5773 MIRLIF
-5779 LGADAS
+5779 LGADPS
-5785 DSAAASAEVWKY
+5785 ERAAASFEVSK
-5797 FQLLIDAAGDLLK
+5797 FFALLIDAAGDLLK

-5817 EMILYNS
+5817 EMILENS
-5824 TMGPVLMRI
+5824 EFGPILMRI
-5833 IEMMCW
+5833 IEVMCAI
-5839 LIHEW
+5839 IHEW
-5844 QKFMLKIVACS
+5844 QKFMLKTVLCA
-5855 LVNAGIDFLN
+5855 LVQAGIEILRGLSFLFN
-5865 SIGWLVPGGVSDA
+5865 VDDA
-5878 LKWMYMAKQET
+5878 LEWMYSMKRET
-5889 CYVEP
+5889 CYAQP
-5894 IDCNFTDPFGGD
+5894 IDCNFTDPFSGD
-5906 FVLPYSLPVATRC
+5906 FRPPDSLPVATRC
-5919 WSSYVSRYGG
+5919 WSSYVSRYGD

-5941 CYAKDL
+5941 CYVKDL
-5947 ATFGED
+5947 AAFD
-5953 PLPGSTAAGLL
+5953 DDILPGSFTAGLHV
-5964 ACDAC
+5964 CDDC
-5969 PTPTDFTESRFGC
+5969 PTPTDATESRFGC

-6001 ITNHECSVAADS
+6001 INNYDCSVAADG
-6013 TCQVLDSLLN
+6013 TCQILDSLLN
-6023 ADPYGILSCSACTG
+6023 ADPFGILSCSACTG
-6037 LKVCLVDPMSNGVGY
+6037 QKVCLVDPMSNGVGY

-6065 GRAEVGQTYQTG
+6065 LEGEIGETYQTA

-6085 VGLAV
+6085 VEMAV
-6090 RDGITEQVNYK
+6090 REEIWEGVSPK
-6101 ISAYSL
+6101 ISAYKL
-6107 ALSRCDLLNPN
+6107 ALSRCDLLNP
-6118 SRLCSFVEFA
+6118 SARLCTHVESA
-6128 NGETGFYVVGS
+6128 EGETGYYVVGS

-6151 DSLIPRFDFALPPQA
+6151 DSLIQRFDFALPPQA
-6166 LDDAEAREGWESVQ
+6166 LDEAEAREGWESVQ

-6186 VPLLQENNASLGISD
+6186 VPLLRENNASLGISD

-6283 VAHVSVEIEGARLHV
+6283 VAHMSVEIQGARLHV
-6298 QTSNVSFETNMSRSQ
+6298 ETSNVSFETNMSRSQ
-6313 IQQAL
+6313 IQQTL
-6318 YAIGVGKSVARHLVN
+6318 YAIGVGKSVASYFVN
-6333 NLWWT
+6333 NPWWT
-6338 RVWNTNATLQQT
+6338 RTWNTNATLQQT
-6350 ASEFNKSTNNVTQY
+6350 AAEFNKSANNITQY

-6371 VPVFSSNHRRKLL
+6371 VPVFSSNHHRKLL
-6384 QTNDFA
+6384 QTSDFV

-6455 TLAARSMKNIS
+6455 TIAARSMKNIS
-6466 NTEIDVSY
+6466 DTEINVSY
-6474 DIIDALAKVL
+6474 DIIDALATVL

-6498 ETKNKLPWYLQFIVT
+6498 ETKNKLPWYLQSIVT

-6582 IPLIFS
+6582 IPLVFS

-6600 FGYSPMCFPLIPQC
+6600 FGYSPMCFPLVPQC

-6714 STVILHGDTNM
+6714 STVILRGDTNI

-6747 TMGLSIVPVFIGI
+6747 TVGLSIVPVFIGI

-6777 MTHVES
+6777 MTHIES